1 MYLRETQLSVG
12 FETGTISNGCFLK
25 STVTF
30 NLHFLKWEGP
40 LKAFEKIRIIA
51 RHEPN
56 NKGEIFGG
64 YLALL
69 VYKSLLIERR
79 REPRTEIILILSS
92 FKFILSSLSFKC
104 I

>member
-40 LKAFEKIRIIA
+40 LKAFGEKIRIIA

-69 VYKSLLIERR
+69 VYKSLLTERR
-79 REPRTEIILILSS
+79 ELRTEIILILSS
-92 FKFILSSLSFKC
+92 FKFILSSY
-104 I
+104 